1 MVVNVWTVNGEDE
14 MRRLA
19 AVGVD
24 AIITD
29 VTDVA
34 RRVFDSR

>member
-1 MVVNVWTVNGEDE
+1 VNGEDE

-34 RRVFDSR
+34 RRVFDA